1 MEFNGFGRGSQKFF
15 ADLAANNTRAWF
27 PQNQERYEREILA
40 PAAAFV
46 QALGPRLAKIYPS
59 LHFGTAR
66 NGSESIMR
74 IHRDV
79 RFSADKSPYKLN
91 LGVVFWIGSGKKVE
105 LPCLYLGI
113 EADSA
118 FFYGGQHTFPGP
130 VLQGF
135 RAAVDDDTE
144 GTALVKT
151 LKSLEKK
158 GLRVLEEPA
167 YKKVPT
173 GYPADHPRALLLR
186 HDGIGVSRS
195 LGASE
200 LRSPGLVDLCAGFAA
215 TVRPLLDWLSALNT

>member
-1 MEFNGFGRGSQKFF
+1 MEFEGFGRGCRKFF
-15 ADLAANNTRAWF
+15 AELAKNNNREWF
-27 PQNQERYEREILA
+27 QQNQERYQREILE

-46 QALGPRLAKIYPS
+46 QALGPRLGKIYPA
-59 LHFGTAR
+59 LHFGTER

-105 LPCLYLGI
+105 LPCLYLDI

-118 FFYGGQHTFPGP
+118 FFYGGQHVFSGP
-130 VLQGF
+130 ALQGF

-144 GTALVKT
+144 GAALVKT
-151 LKSLEKK
+151 LASLAKK
-158 GLRVLEEPA
+158 GLHVLEEPA
-167 YKKVPT
+167 YKRVPS

-186 HDGIGVSRS
+186 HDGIGVARS

-200 LRSPGLVDLCAGFAA
+200 LHSPALVELCAGFAA
-215 TVRPLLDWLSALNT
+215 TVRPLLDWLCALNT